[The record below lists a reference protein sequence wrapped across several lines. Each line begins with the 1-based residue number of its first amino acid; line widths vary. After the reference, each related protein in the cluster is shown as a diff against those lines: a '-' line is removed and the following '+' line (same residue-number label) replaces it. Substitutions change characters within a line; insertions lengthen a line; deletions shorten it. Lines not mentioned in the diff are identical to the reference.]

1 MFPNFIIK
9 DNCIVVPQKK
19 VQVKSHKKK
28 RINKKWKK
36 RYGDKMVERLPDYTI
51 YRLSGKLFMNANTYN
66 EIEKMGIENFQQQ
79 FNDKF
84 TGVL

>member
-1 MFPNFIIK
+1 MIDIRNKNYIIT
-9 DNCIVVPQKK
+9 PQKK

-36 RYGDKMVERLPDYTI
+36 RYGYKMIERLPDYTI
-51 YRLSGKLFMNANTYN
+51 YILSGKLFMNANTYN